1 MIGNPLIINGYTHI
15 FPCMTATISF
25 VFNVNRWRSHWN
37 QRHISYHRKV
47 IITYNY
53 FRFGAAILI
62 SGCRSMSDNVAND
75 TIGLAI
81 TENVGVAVGISEISH
96 TIEKL

>member
-1 MIGNPLIINGYTHI
+1 MRYLADSNGYTHI
-15 FPCMTATISF
+15 FSDGKANGIVGDVVSTSTDTQ
-25 VFNVNRWRSHWN
+25 N
-37 QRHISYHRKV
+37 
-47 IITYNY
+47 IIYWTYNY